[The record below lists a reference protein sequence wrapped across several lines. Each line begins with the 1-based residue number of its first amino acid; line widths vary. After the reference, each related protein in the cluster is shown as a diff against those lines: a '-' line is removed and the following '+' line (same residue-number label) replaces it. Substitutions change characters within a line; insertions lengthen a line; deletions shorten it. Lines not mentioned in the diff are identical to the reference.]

1 MKVHHLLF
9 IAWLIVFA
17 FWLARQFS
25 RSNRKHEQQK
35 RRM

>member
-17 FWLARQFS
+17 FWLARQFA
-25 RSNRKHEQQK
+25 RYNQKVEQK
-35 RRM
+35 RKM